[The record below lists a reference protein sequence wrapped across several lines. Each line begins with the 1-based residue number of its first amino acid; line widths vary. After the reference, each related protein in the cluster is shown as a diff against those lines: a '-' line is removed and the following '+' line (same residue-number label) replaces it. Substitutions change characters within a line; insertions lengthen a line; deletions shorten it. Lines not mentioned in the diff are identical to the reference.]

1 MLKRRIAL
9 AGVVVIVA
17 ALGAAPAGW
26 ADNSGPPKPHVT
38 GQESGNGAFVC
49 HSYPGARVNNNDG
62 IHGTPGQNLC
72 ND

>member
-26 ADNSGPPKPHVT
+26 ADNSGPPKPAT
-38 GQESGNGAFVC
+38 SGHEPGAEVC
-49 HSYPGARVNNNDG
+49 HAYPGATAFNKQGV
-62 IHGTPGQNLC
+62 HGSPEGGVCIQ
-72 ND
+72 